1 MSPVLYKVT
10 SNNFFS
16 KRVNAILDGA
26 WSSCLQVVHILAG
39 KRVTVAIG
47 DSRGEY
53 FFSGTTFAKVS
64 QRRSASEGQPAKVSQ
79 EENAGK
85 R

>member
-10 SNNFFS
+10 SNYSFS

-26 WSSCLQVVHILAG
+26 RSSCLKVVHILAG

-64 QRRSASEGQPAKVSQ
+64 Q
-79 EENAGK
+79 EENAWEK
-85 R
+85 VKAVTLVML

>member
-10 SNNFFS
+10 SNYIFS

-26 WSSCLQVVHILAG
+26 WSSCLEVVHILAG

-64 QRRSASEGQPAKVSQ
+64 Q
-79 EENAGK
+79 EENVGK